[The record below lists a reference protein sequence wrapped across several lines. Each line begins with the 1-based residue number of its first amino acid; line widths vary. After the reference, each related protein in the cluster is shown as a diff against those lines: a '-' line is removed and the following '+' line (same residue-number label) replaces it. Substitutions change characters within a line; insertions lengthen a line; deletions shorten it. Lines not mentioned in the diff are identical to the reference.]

1 MRVPPKLMAGA
12 RRGSRARGKSDAHRR
27 GRGRARLYARA
38 RPAERSSG
46 RPRAGDP
53 PAHRPPRGSRRRAH
67 PHPAAPALAPA
78 RARARARA
86 AGGLSCDRRSWLERI
101 ARRLARAEHTAQVR
115 ICRELVGR
123 CRELSRRALELERE
137 IAALVRAQAPALL
150 ALPGCGVLTAAKLVG
165 ETAGVGRFHDDAKLA
180 MHAGAAP
187 LPASSGAAPASPPES
202 LGQPSTQLCPASH
215 RGYPGL
221 GAPACPGLPRA
232 QGERRALTQGSSAL
246 SQASPRPRRLP
257 DAAHDRRGE
266 DDTDKRPDLVPAL
279 T

>member
-12 RRGSRARGKSDAHRR
+12 RRGSRARGKLDAHRR

-78 RARARARA
+78 RARASARA
-86 AGGLSCDRRSWLERI
+86 AGGLSGSPQ
-101 ARRLARAEHTAQVR
+101 LARAHRTAPCPRRAYGAGTDLSRARGSLSRALAASTRARARDRGARACTGASAARASRLRRAHRRQAR
-115 ICRELVGR
+115 RR
-123 CRELSRRALELERE
+123 DRWRRSLSRRR
-137 IAALVRAQAPALL
+137 QA
-150 ALPGCGVLTAAKLVG
+150 
-165 ETAGVGRFHDDAKLA
+165 RDACRR
-180 MHAGAAP
+180 GAA
-187 LPASSGAAPASPPES
+187 SRVERCTPASPPES

-246 SQASPRPRRLP
+246 LKRHLARVVYRTLRTIEEEKTTPTNGRTWCRP
-257 DAAHDRRGE
+257 
-266 DDTDKRPDLVPAL
+266 
-279 T
+279 